1 MLVSHF
7 EIGVVQNT
15 EPRVQPLGR
24 IFEQRD
30 GRLLSFYGGAFEEL
44 AKVVRAVNE
53 DGALDFELVDLD

>member
-7 EIGVVQNT
+7 KVGVVQNT
-15 EPRVQPLGR
+15 EPHVQTLGR

-30 GRLLSFYGGAFEEL
+30 GRLLSFYEWALEEL
-44 AKVVRAVNE
+44 AKVDRAVNE